1 MTEYGKGINIVLSLI
16 IVTEEDSKIESKRL
30 TNIF

>member
-1 MTEYGKGINIVLSLI
+1 MDEGLILSLI

-30 TNIF
+30 TNTF

>member
-1 MTEYGKGINIVLSLI
+1 MEERLILSLI

-30 TNIF
+30 INTF